1 MCKSF
6 WASQVTMLVV
16 KSLPA
21 NVGDVGLI
29 PELEDPLEED
39 MITHSSVLAWRN
51 AWTGEPGRLESIG

>member
-1 MCKSF
+1 
-6 WASQVTMLVV
+6 MLVV

-39 MITHSSVLAWRN
+39 MVIHSSVLAWRI
-51 AWTGEPGRLESIG
+51 AWTEEPGRLESIG